1 MMKNS
6 LKHYQNKIFKKPFL
20 SLLFL
25 YLVITALLFSVGL
38 YYYNFQREKII
49 DSRFQY
55 LNSMAEFRSSQIEDW
70 LADKYSDL
78 QIIKLSSPLVELSKK
93 RFFTAKDV
101 SPNIRNWFVML
112 KKYYDYENVM
122 LFGRNLTFV
131 YGINPPQLPI
141 AGSDSLLIKT
151 VVDSNSVM
159 FSDADEKTA
168 DLNLLRFFVP
178 IKDPNMASG
187 INGIL
192 EIAIDPR
199 TTFDPILNRSID
211 KSPTIESLLVKAIN
225 DSVAY
230 LNRLRFSNRLAEPK
244 SDGVNKAL
252 YQTNPITDRYGF
264 VNGIDYKNDAVIA
277 YMQKIPS
284 TAWFLIT
291 KINQSEFYAPVK
303 DLTRLVI
310 LIVVSADLLL
320 ALILFFIWRKNIV
333 SNIRKIY
340 QAEIEKSKLE
350 NRFDTLVNGVKDFAI
365 FVLDRN
371 GNVMSWN
378 KGAEKINGYSVD
390 EILGKHISVFYPEED
405 GATNKPDNLLHEAIQ
420 SGNVSDEG
428 WRVRK
433 DGSVFWANVVI
444 TSLLDENGDVY
455 GFIKIARD
463 LTEKR
468 KNEEEIR
475 NSRDFYLKLLDD
487 FPNPVW
493 RSDIEGNC
501 NYFNKAW
508 LSLTGKSIDENI
520 GYGWTSWLH
529 PEDKERVLKEYS
541 DAIKSQKS
549 FTCEFRLK
557 DFHDDYRWIVD
568 FGMPYYNF
576 ENKFSGYLGSCYDIN
591 DRKKYED
598 TINTLLTISEKLYS
612 SLEIDQISDSLVT
625 ESIRLTNAESGFASI
640 KSENGYQSKRY
651 YHKDHW
657 EYLTKTCS
665 TDDQIVKR
673 FVSDRNSYISN
684 HADNGSM
691 LEEGLVSKYRIKQIL
706 STPLFDSSG
715 ELIGFFELHNKTN
728 NKVFNSDDVNLLK
741 GVARN
746 ASISI
751 TKSLTYEKLRK
762 TEYQLR
768 SSESELRNLAAQLQY
783 APVTVRQSIAR
794 EVHDELGQ
802 LFTGINLNI
811 SLLVE
816 LLEQNRKPTVPEI
829 LNELH
834 SVQEFVNK
842 GIQSVRDISSSLRSY
857 VLDHLGLIPAVQEY
871 CREIERISNITCNF
885 NSELETFNLDDERN
899 VAVFRII
906 QEALT
911 NVIRHADASLIDVII
926 SQANDNLEI
935 NISDNGKGMMRD
947 SEKLSNSM
955 GILGMHERAIFL
967 GGKFNI
973 ESIPGQGTRVTLLVP
988 FSQKEKNKV

>member
-1 MMKNS
+1 
-6 LKHYQNKIFKKPFL
+6 
-20 SLLFL
+20 
-25 YLVITALLFSVGL
+25 
-38 YYYNFQREKII
+38 
-49 DSRFQY
+49 
-55 LNSMAEFRSSQIEDW
+55 
-70 LADKYSDL
+70 
-78 QIIKLSSPLVELSKK
+78 
-93 RFFTAKDV
+93 
-101 SPNIRNWFVML
+101 
-112 KKYYDYENVM
+112 
-122 LFGRNLTFV
+122 
-131 YGINPPQLPI
+131 
-141 AGSDSLLIKT
+141 
-151 VVDSNSVM
+151 
-159 FSDADEKTA
+159 
-168 DLNLLRFFVP
+168 
-178 IKDPNMASG
+178 
-187 INGIL
+187 
-192 EIAIDPR
+192 
-199 TTFDPILNRSID
+199 
-211 KSPTIESLLVKAIN
+211 
-225 DSVAY
+225 
-230 LNRLRFSNRLAEPK
+230 
-244 SDGVNKAL
+244 
-252 YQTNPITDRYGF
+252 
-264 VNGIDYKNDAVIA
+264 
-277 YMQKIPS
+277 
-284 TAWFLIT
+284 
-291 KINQSEFYAPVK
+291 
-303 DLTRLVI
+303 
-310 LIVVSADLLL
+310 
-320 ALILFFIWRKNIV
+320 
-333 SNIRKIY
+333 
-340 QAEIEKSKLE
+340 
-350 NRFDTLVNGVKDFAI
+350 
-365 FVLDRN
+365 
-371 GNVMSWN
+371 
-378 KGAEKINGYSVD
+378 
-390 EILGKHISVFYPEED
+390 
-405 GATNKPDNLLHEAIQ
+405 
-420 SGNVSDEG
+420 
-428 WRVRK
+428 
-433 DGSVFWANVVI
+433 
-444 TSLLDENGDVY
+444 
-455 GFIKIARD
+455 
-463 LTEKR
+463 
-468 KNEEEIR
+468 
-475 NSRDFYLKLLDD
+475 
-487 FPNPVW
+487 
-493 RSDIEGNC
+493 
-501 NYFNKAW
+501 
-508 LSLTGKSIDENI
+508 
-520 GYGWTSWLH
+520 
-529 PEDKERVLKEYS
+529 
-541 DAIKSQKS
+541 QKS

-568 FGMPYYNF
+568 FGMPYYDF

-665 TDDQIVKR
+665 ADDQIVKR

-684 HADNGSM
+684 HADKDSL

-715 ELIGFFELHNKTN
+715 ELIGFFELHNKNN
-728 NKVFNSDDVNLLK
+728 NKVFTSDDVNLLK

-783 APVTVRQSIAR
+783 ARETERQSIAR

-816 LLEQNRKPTVPEI
+816 LLEQNRKPTVSEI

-834 SVQEFVNK
+834 SVQAFVNK

-885 NSELETFNLDDERN
+885 SSELETFNLDDERN

-973 ESIPGQGTRVTLLVP
+973 ESIPEQGTRVTLLVP